1 MGYAVVITRSPNRLK
16 KFRAVITD
24 GTRTTSVD
32 FGQAGASDY
41 TIHKDLLRMFRY
53 VARHSHP
60 SDLTGVQ
67 HIKLEGYNLRTR
79 RAMLQAEYER
89 VNSTKEHW
97 GIDGIRTAG
106 FWSRWLLWS
115 KPSLRGGARTITSK
129 FRGVRIRLDLN
140 G

>member
-1 MGYAVVITRSPNRLK
+1 MAYAVVITRSPNRLK

-24 GTRTTSVD
+24 GRLTTSVD

-41 TIHKDLLRMFRY
+41 TIHKEFPRMVRY
-53 VARHSHP
+53 VARHAHP
-60 SDLTGVQ
+60 SDLEGVRN
-67 HIKLEGYNLRTR
+67 I
-79 RAMLQAEYER
+79 ER
-89 VNSTKEHW
+89 VNSTKERW

-115 KPSLRGGARTITSK
+115 RPSLRGAVRYIQSK
-129 FRGVRIRLDLN
+129 FRSVRIRLDLN

>member
-1 MGYAVVITRSPNRLK
+1 MAYEVLVTRSPNRLK
-16 KFRAVITD
+16 KFRAVVFEH
-24 GTRTTSVD
+24 GRRSTSVD

-41 TIHKDLLRMFRY
+41 TLHKDFQRMVRY
-53 VARHSHP
+53 VMRHSHP
-60 SDLTGVQ
+60 DDFIGVRN
-67 HIKLEGYNLRTR
+67 I
-79 RAMLQAEYER
+79 ER
-89 VNSTKEHW
+89 VNSTKERW

-115 KPSLRGGARTITSK
+115 KPSLRGAARNIESK

>member
-1 MGYAVVITRSPNRLK
+1 MVAYTVLITRSPNRLK
-16 KFRAVITD
+16 KFRAVVTD

-41 TIHKDLLRMFRY
+41 TIHKEFPRMVRY
-53 VARHSHP
+53 VTRHSHP
-60 SDLTGVQ
+60 SDLEGVRN
-67 HIKLEGYNLRTR
+67 I
-79 RAMLQAEYER
+79 ER
-89 VNSTKEHW
+89 VNSTKERW

-115 KPSLRGGARTITSK
+115 RPSLRGAARGVESK
-129 FRGVRIRLDLN
+129 FRSVRIRLDLN